1 MNSKPSSTRKTK
13 SSITSNTQAKNMTT
27 EPKNFWQILMLKF
40 IDSDSPVWYDL
51 ENQEIDIVPT
61 GYLIGVDAQI
71 REFEGKLDYRL
82 LISLVDN
89 KNFLILTM
97 GLKTI
102 SALSVIEPLCL
113 LPDSCIKSEITF
125 GHEFVKSSTNTFIKF
140 RLECEGKI
148 LNAPLSSGTAWRN
161 LSFCFRRVAQLQRKL
176 AGYASLDFQAIEF
189 DSEF

>member
-1 MNSKPSSTRKTK
+1 MNSKPTSARKTK
-13 SSITSNTQAKNMTT
+13 SIALDTQAKNATGKP
-27 EPKNFWQILMLKF
+27 ENFWQILTLKF

-51 ENQEIDIVPT
+51 ENQEIAIVPK

-82 LISLVDN
+82 LISLVDS

-102 SALSVIEPLCL
+102 SALSVIEPLCF

-148 LNAPLSSGTAWRN
+148 LNAPLSSGTAWKN
-161 LSFCFRRVAQLQRKL
+161 LSFCFRRLAQLQRKL
-176 AGYASLDFQAIEF
+176 AGYTSLDLQAIELA
-189 DSEF
+189 SEF